1 MKRLTSIVMAV
12 MLTFIVTSCNDCSL
26 VQDAGNPDRQ
36 FRLLDAQGNDLWFGD
51 SATYDPN
58 AAVFEH
64 ETKGVL
70 TSNLNASN
78 RSVGVMIPLT
88 NNDEDKIFVHLDS
101 AGTEVLRYVSFA
113 YERKCEVEYEL
124 SYMFQNDVK
133 ICSLCGSTEL
143 GGSIYI
149 NLVK

>member
-12 MLTFIVTSCNDCSL
+12 VLTFIVTSCNDCSL

-51 SATYDPN
+51 SATYDPDK
-58 AAVFEH
+58 AIFEH
-64 ETKGVL
+64 QTKGVL
-70 TSNLNASN
+70 TTNVNTSN
-78 RSVGVMIPLT
+78 RSVGVMLPLT
-88 NNDEDKIFVHLDS
+88 DDGEEKIFLRLDS
-101 AGTEVLRYVSFA
+101 AGTEVLRYISFA
-113 YERKCEVEYEL
+113 YQTKCKKEYEL

-133 ICSLCGSTEL
+133 ICSLCGTTEL